1 MDDAKAKL
9 VVKLQAAEE
18 AYKENPKQGVSQAL
32 LAICSHLEALE
43 IPPNLSEPIFALIM
57 ALDDVE
63 HGTKNP
69 LLKVQKLNH
78 RAPFPIAERQARA
91 HAAAALELLFRTDPK
106 LSLHQAAL
114 KVARSA
120 KNWPWYETKNVNAN
134 AIIKWR
140 EQAMSGLAGEDFDT
154 TTFNEILKYAESC
167 PLENKSIAQ
176 TLLDKPP
183 PWMR

>member
-69 LLKVQKLNH
+69 LLKASESPRRRCFRATISH
-78 RAPFPIAERQARA
+78 RSKTLPPSSGVEGCAVCE
-91 HAAAALELLFRTDPK
+91 EL
-106 LSLHQAAL
+106 A
-114 KVARSA
+114 V
-120 KNWPWYETKNVNAN
+120 V
-134 AIIKWR
+134 
-140 EQAMSGLAGEDFDT
+140 
-154 TTFNEILKYAESC
+154 
-167 PLENKSIAQ
+167 
-176 TLLDKPP
+176 
-183 PWMR
+183 